1 MAMQYKY
8 VTPTVTAGAETTIVG
23 ITSTQSE
30 PKRIHYLVSGLSAD
44 NIDLLVYQERMK
56 LVDIPVDVLN
66 TQQRVVELE
75 LDIPVGQSLYVGFRN
90 KTGSSISGDI
100 AIAYEV
106 TGAR

>member
-8 VTPTVTAGAETTIVG
+8 VTPTVASGAETTIVG

-30 PKRIHYLVSGLSAD
+30 PKRIHWLASSNTSD
-44 NIDLLVYQERMK
+44 NIDLLVYQERVK
-56 LVDIPVDVLN
+56 LIDYPVDLLPVEYK
-66 TQQRVVELE
+66 TIELE
-75 LDIPVGQSLYVGFRN
+75 LDLPVGQSLYVGYRN